1 MRWLLLL
8 LFYHYSHSFTR
19 STTFMVAWI
28 VVVEKRQT
36 TQELT
41 KSEIS
46 HQFGQ
51 KDCREG
57 FVFIFTLSNSNSNSE
72 LQFGAHLHFYSLC
85 FLYFEYVKW
94 LPQTTEFQGNKAIK
108 STYATDIF
116 IL

>member
-1 MRWLLLL
+1 
-8 LFYHYSHSFTR
+8 
-19 STTFMVAWI
+19 MVAWI

-41 KSEIS
+41 KSEIT

-57 FVFIFTLSNSNSNSE
+57 FIFIFTSSNSKSNSE

-85 FLYFEYVKW
+85 FLYFDFHKQQSFRETKQSSLHTQLILSFYNIFPSWV
-94 LPQTTEFQGNKAIK
+94 TR
-108 STYATDIF
+108 DICALVDENAE
-116 IL
+116 IP